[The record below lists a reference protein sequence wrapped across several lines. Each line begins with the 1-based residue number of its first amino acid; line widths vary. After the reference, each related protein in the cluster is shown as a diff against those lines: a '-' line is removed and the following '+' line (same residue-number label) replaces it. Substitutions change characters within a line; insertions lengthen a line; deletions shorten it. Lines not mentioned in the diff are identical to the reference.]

1 MSMLKSVALLS
12 LAVSSAYGHAFI
24 NAVQGANGVSGLGL
38 GVTFNGEV
46 ARGGTTEQP
55 FQLDT
60 PVMKNQKDDPCG
72 ATLIA
77 GSVKIP
83 EAIAAV
89 SKVMGGL
96 PTIPAN
102 GEITMGIFQVNADG
116 GGPFTAEINTDA
128 TGKTWEAIQVLTQP
142 PGVNGIVHNA
152 PANSTITVQVP
163 NNLKCTGANG
173 ACLIRFNNGGPD
185 TGSLANGAGPFGG
198 CVAVAQANGAAST
211 GTGSTGTG
219 AATGAKG
226 TKATGAKGSSNA
238 AAGAGAKGASNAAA
252 GAGAKGSNNAAT
264 GAGRGANRQ
273 ANAMA
278 DEHRV
283 FSRHFYPTV
292 KAREEAIAEL
302 EKRQKLTA
310 QLIDELKTS
319 TGTAIDIPIDRLA
332 GHDDD
337 ALLGGNSTTPKG
349 ATLTTQQAVDLK
361 KAVALAI
368 EQALDLMASDEI
380 DAGKNGQDSA
390 ITDKANADAA
400 LALKEGKA
408 TSINAGNA
416 GVGFFQTEVVDS
428 LLGGLRT
435 ASADLTAAAA
445 TATAAGGNNAAQA
458 TSTAAATG
466 KGRGTG
472 RGGRFGQNRQ
482 AAAAAPTGTANH
494 KMMKRRM

>member
-1 MSMLKSVALLS
+1 
-12 LAVSSAYGHAFI
+12 
-24 NAVQGANGVSGLGL
+24 
-38 GVTFNGEV
+38 
-46 ARGGTTEQP
+46 
-55 FQLDT
+55 
-60 PVMKNQKDDPCG
+60 MKNQKDDPCG

-89 SKVMGGL
+89 SQVMGGL

-102 GEITMGIFQVNADG
+102 GKITMGIFQVNADG
-116 GGPFTAEINTDA
+116 GGPFAAEINTDA

-185 TGSLANGAGPFGG
+185 SGSLANGAGPFGG
-198 CVAVAQANGAAST
+198 CVAVAQAGAAST
-211 GTGSTGTG
+211 GNG

-226 TKATGAKGSSNA
+226 NGAAAGAKGS
-238 AAGAGAKGASNAAA
+238 KAS
-252 GAGAKGSNNAAT
+252 GAKGSNNAA
-264 GAGRGANRQ
+264 AGNRGGNRQ

-278 DEHRV
+278 DERRV
-283 FSRHFYPTV
+283 YSRHFFPTV

-310 QLIDELKTS
+310 QLIDEIKTS

-349 ATLTTQQAVDLK
+349 ATLSTQQAVDLK
-361 KAVALAI
+361 KAVQLAI
-368 EQALDLMASDEI
+368 EQALDLMASPEI
-380 DAGKNGQDSA
+380 DAGKTGQDSA

-400 LALKEGKA
+400 LALEQGKA

-428 LLGGLRT
+428 LLGGIRT

-445 TATAAGGNNAAQA
+445 TATAAGGNNAAKA
-458 TSTAAATG
+458 TSTAATG
-466 KGRGTG
+466 KGRGSG

-482 AAAAAPTGTANH
+482 AAAAAATGTAHH